1 MPHVAKKKSSN
12 TSAER
17 KKLLKILTYER
28 RHGSPIYY
36 RGYEKVLSGE
46 LPPEAVMGSSV
57 LQAWIIDVIVRF
69 LHKFLSG
76 NRYQLLYNEVGFKFA
91 PRSWYN
97 LDIAIWDRA
106 KLFEEGIRDK
116 YAQIPPEVVI
126 EIDTKADLEK
136 FSTPQEYFHVKTQDL
151 LNAGVKKVIWI
162 FTREKKLWIAEK
174 DKPWLIVDW
183 DYEISI
189 LDGVFMNL
197 GDLTKSD

>member
-1 MPHVAKKKSSN
+1 M
-12 TSAER
+12 
-17 KKLLKILTYER
+17 KILTYER

-91 PRSWYN
+91 PRSWYS

-106 KLFEEGIRDK
+106 KLFEEGIKDK
-116 YAQIPPEVVI
+116 YAQVPPEIVI
-126 EIDTKADLEK
+126 EVDTKADLEK

-162 FTREKKLWIAEK
+162 FTREKKVWIAEK

-189 LDGVFMNL
+189 LDDVSMNL
-197 GDLTKSD
+197 GTLTNPSEVL